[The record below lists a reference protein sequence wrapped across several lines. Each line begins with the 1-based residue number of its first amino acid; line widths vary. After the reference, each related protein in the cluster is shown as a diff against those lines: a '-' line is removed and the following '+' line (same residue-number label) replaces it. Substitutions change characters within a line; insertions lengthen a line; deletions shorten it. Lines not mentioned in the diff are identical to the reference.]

1 MPGETMGVLQLDH
14 FTIRTEKWAETA
26 EFFEHVIGLAPGPRP
41 GFRFPGC
48 WMYAAG
54 HPLLHI
60 ASVQGDPDELKG
72 YLGDKPGGYGSGSLD
87 HVSLRCEGLEQ
98 VQARLQSMGIAF
110 RERVIPQIA
119 EHQLFL
125 EDPNGITIEMI
136 FDYVPGSRIVGQ
148 AMPHLAVDLSEENL

>member
-1 MPGETMGVLQLDH
+1 MGVLLLDH
-14 FTIRTEKWAETA
+14 FTIRTKQWAETA
-26 EFFEHVIGLAPGPRP
+26 EFYEHVIGLVPGPRP
-41 GFRFPGC
+41 EFSFPGR

-54 HPLLHI
+54 RPLLHI
-60 ASVQGDPDELKG
+60 ASVQGDPDELER
-72 YLGDKPGGYGSGSLD
+72 YLGDKPDGYGSGSLD

-98 VQARLQSMGIAF
+98 VQVRLQSMGIAF

-136 FDYVPGSRIVGQ
+136 FDHVPGSRIVGH
-148 AMPHLAVDLSEENL
+148 AMPHLAVAPSEKRR

>member
-1 MPGETMGVLQLDH
+1 MGVLKLDH
-14 FTIRTEKWAETA
+14 FTIRTERWAETA
-26 EFFEHVIGLAPGPRP
+26 EFFENVIGLTPGPRP
-41 GFRFPGC
+41 GFLFPGF

-60 ASVQGDPDELKG
+60 ASIQGDQEELQM
-72 YLGDKPGGYGSGSLD
+72 YLGAKPSGFGSGSLD
-87 HVSLRCEGLEQ
+87 HVSLRCEGLVQ

-110 RERVIPQIA
+110 RERVIPQIG

-125 EDPNGITIEMI
+125 EDPNGIAIEMI

-148 AMPHLAVDLSEENL
+148 AMPQLAVGPSEEYL